1 MGADTRKGLTIYRA
15 ADAPRLEETDLMAPM
30 TVSAAT
36 VTDMTETMAEAGAW
50 AQSDQEV
57 RVLVRQSA
65 DEGGFS
71 LTHAWF
77 KADYVLPRHSHS
89 GDCMYYVVSGELS
102 MGAQTLRAGDAFFL
116 PSDAPYAYQAGPDGV
131 EVLEIRR
138 GLSSFDMQVPDG
150 QRNRFEALAAAA
162 IANGERWQVEEVSP
176 TMAANRG

>member
-1 MGADTRKGLTIYRA
+1 MAAEARKGMSIYRA
-15 ADAPRLEETDLMAPM
+15 ADAPRLEETDLMHPM
-30 TVSAAT
+30 TVSEAT
-36 VTDMTETMAEAGAW
+36 VADMAETMAEAGAW
-50 AQSDQEV
+50 AQAGQEV

-102 MGAQTLRAGDAFFL
+102 MGAQTLRAGDAFYL

-138 GLSSFDMQVPDG
+138 GVESFDMLVTDN

-162 IANGERWQVEEVSP
+162 LANGERWQAEECSP
-176 TMAANRG
+176 TMAANRA